1 MLFQFRVICM
11 PIRDLKK
18 EKTAA
23 KAQAAITRI
32 VEGIYTNKT
41 LKKRKKVKLNQST
54 VEMEAGLGV
63 SSLRNHPDIL
73 ALIENQN
80 NPKGQDNLSA
90 DSSDIYH
97 LQNQIIQLK
106 KQKKELQKQKK
117 ELTQK
122 YQLKFSKHQS
132 LEDINKEIHADYIQ
146 LTSALF
152 DLVPQEERQDLF
164 EKLSQRSSSNVIQI
178 KK

>member
-1 MLFQFRVICM
+1 MS
-11 PIRDLKK
+11 IRDVKK
-18 EKTAA
+18 ENTAA
-23 KAQAAITRI
+23 RALAAITRI
-32 VEGIYTNKT
+32 VEGTYTNKT

-80 NPKGQDNLSA
+80 NPNEQDNLST

-97 LQNQIIQLK
+97 LQNQITKLK

-122 YQLKFSKHQS
+122 YQLESSKHQS

-152 DLVPQEERQDLF
+152 DLIPQEERQDLF
-164 EKLSQRSSSNVIQI
+164 ENLAKRSLNNVVKI
-178 KK
+178 K

>member
-1 MLFQFRVICM
+1 MQ
-11 PIRDLKK
+11 IRDVKK
-18 EKTAA
+18 ENTAA

-32 VEGIYTNKT
+32 VEGTYTNKT

-54 VEMEAGLGV
+54 VEMEAGLSV

-80 NPKGQDNLSA
+80 NPMGQDNLSA

-97 LQNQIIQLK
+97 LQNQITKLR
-106 KQKKELQKQKK
+106 KQKKELQKQKR

-122 YQLKFSKHQS
+122 SQLEYSKHQS
-132 LEDINKEIHADYIQ
+132 LEKINKEIHADYIQ

-152 DLVPQEERQDLF
+152 DLIPQEERQDLF
-164 EKLSQRSSSNVIQI
+164 EKLSHRYSNNVIQI